1 MKSKKSQNLNDKNR
15 LQRKTKKIESQK
27 KRKKQNIMKAYFKI
41 MIAVESVVVIVAV
54 YWAFIAN

>member
-1 MKSKKSQNLNDKNR
+1 
-15 LQRKTKKIESQK
+15 
-27 KRKKQNIMKAYFKI
+27 MKAYFKI

>member
-1 MKSKKSQNLNDKNR
+1 MKV
-15 LQRKTKKIESQK
+15 
-27 KRKKQNIMKAYFKI
+27 YFKI

>member
-1 MKSKKSQNLNDKNR
+1 MK
-15 LQRKTKKIESQK
+15 T
-27 KRKKQNIMKAYFKI
+27 YFKI